1 MSPRFL
7 NPQNSDQTPMK
18 ATIPNAMS
26 EFPTDRQI
34 AENILEADELLQGP
48 LLKRLLAERYPACG
62 PSFES
67 AKDDKPFAAALLA
80 KLFEESAK
88 DRPALTS
95 SEAFLLIKSLNGV
108 QLPPVTL
115 SFLPEALG
123 STAWDGHVEDPS
135 SEPLRREIEDG
146 LDPESLRAI
155 AKTDPGAKFSSRL
168 RALPPEQ
175 ALAVL
180 VGAIFWWGQR
190 DFLPAVKINMDRP
203 EVSNL
208 RHFFLIKEA

>member
-1 MSPRFL
+1 
-7 NPQNSDQTPMK
+7 MK
-18 ATIPNAMS
+18 TTIPNAMS

-34 AENILEADELLQGP
+34 AKNILEADELLQAP

-62 PSFES
+62 PSFGS

-88 DRPALTS
+88 DRPAITS
-95 SEAFLLIKSLNGV
+95 KEAFLLIKSLNGV

-135 SEPLRREIEDG
+135 SEPLRRELEDD
-146 LDPESLRAI
+146 LDPESLQVFARI
-155 AKTDPGAKFSSRL
+155 DPGAQFSFRL

-175 ALAVL
+175 ALAMFAGV
-180 VGAIFWWGQR
+180 IFWLGQR
-190 DFLPAVKINMDRP
+190 DFLPAGLDCENNP
-203 EVSNL
+203 EVSNFG
-208 RHFFLIKEA
+208 HFFLIKEA